1 LRIHRLKSLCW
12 FTLGIAF
19 SSSVLDGVPT
29 DRELIKARDQQNLPA
44 LDNLIAQYKKAAEAN
59 VNSAEAQYNSALAY
73 SFAAEVAMQLRDKR
87 KSESYAVAGL
97 NLAKKAV
104 AEKGSNAEYHRLL
117 GALCGQVIPANP
129 IMGALS
135 YGSCA
140 RDEINK
146 AISLD
151 RHLALAYVTRGIGN
165 FYLPAQMG
173 GGLDLALKDID
184 EAISL
189 DPKSADAYM
198 WKGIILR
205 KANRNNEARQA
216 FSDALKLDPDR
227 LWAKQQLEK
236 TPPR

>member
-1 LRIHRLKSLCW
+1 MKSPRC
-12 FTLGIAF
+12 FATLITISCLALGAA
-19 SSSVLDGVPT
+19 T
-29 DRELIKARDQQNLPA
+29 DRELLKARDQQNLAA
-44 LDNLIAQYKKAAEAN
+44 LDNLIEQYKKAAQAN
-59 VNSAEAQYNSALAY
+59 GSSAEAQYQSALAY

-97 NLAKKAV
+97 DPAKKAV

-129 IMGALS
+129 IMGALT

-151 RHLALAYVTRGIGN
+151 SRLALAYVTRGIGN

-184 EAISL
+184 KAISL

-198 WKGIILR
+198 WKGVVLR
-205 KANRNNEARQA
+205 KANKNSDARQA
-216 FSDALKLDPDR
+216 FSAALKLDPDR

-236 TPPR
+236 TPPQ

>member
-1 LRIHRLKSLCW
+1 MTIGSL
-12 FTLGIAF
+12 
-19 SSSVLDGVPT
+19 VL
-29 DRELIKARDQQNLPA
+29 KARDQQDLAA
-44 LDNLIAQYKKAAEAN
+44 LDNLIQQYKKAAQASAS
-59 VNSAEAQYNSALAY
+59 SAEVQYQSALAY

-97 NLAKKAV
+97 DPAKKAV

-129 IMGALS
+129 IIGALS
-135 YGSCA
+135 YGGCA

-151 RHLALAYVTRGIGN
+151 NQLALAYVARGIGN

-184 EAISL
+184 KAITL
-189 DPKSADAYM
+189 DPNSADAYM
-198 WKGIILR
+198 WKGVILR
-205 KANRNNEARQA
+205 KANKNSDARQA
-216 FSDALKLDPDR
+216 FSTALKLDPDR

-236 TPPR
+236 TPPQ